1 MSYLNNDTVTVDA
14 ILTKR
19 GRELFSQ
26 GNFAISKFAL
36 ADDEVDYAL
45 YDASHPSGSDF
56 YDVAIRNLPMLE
68 AIPDGS
74 KMMRFKL
81 ITLPK
86 GSSQIPLIS
95 VGLNEVH
102 LRAPY
107 LSYPGQSQ
115 VITPSTVNGLNSTLG
130 YTATIG
136 SSQYINMAVAGNII
150 GGGGGGV
157 IGGGGGGVIGG
168 SGGGVIINQND
179 NPQSRPVNIQTT
191 GKGGIVTVGGQTLI
205 DGGSPVPGASLIGF
219 SFLLTPKAVP
229 DNAVYSTTL
238 RITGNETGGEV
249 VINIFVSR
257 QTIGGEQTQS
267 YND

>member
-26 GNFAISKFAL
+26 GNFSITKFAV
-36 ADDEVDYAL
+36 ADDEVDYSL
-45 YDASHPSGSDF
+45 YDSSHPSGSDY
-56 YDVAIRNLPMLE
+56 YDIAIRNLPMLE

-115 VITPSTVNGLNSTLG
+115 IITPSTVNGLNSTLG
-130 YTATIG
+130 YTATLG
-136 SSQYINMAVAGNII
+136 SSQYVNLAVA
-150 GGGGGGV
+150 GGV
-157 IGGGGGGVIGG
+157 IGGGGGGVGDPGG
-168 SGGGVIINQND
+168 GGGGGGVIINQND
-179 NPQSRPVNIQTT
+179 NPLSRPVNVQTT
-191 GKGGIVTVGGQTLI
+191 GIGGVINVGGQTLI
-205 DGGSPVPGASLIGF
+205 DGGSSVPGAALTGF
-219 SFLLTPKAVP
+219 SFLVSAKAVP

-249 VINIFVSR
+249 VINIYVSR

-267 YND
+267 YED

>member
-26 GNFAISKFAL
+26 GNFSISKFAL
-36 ADDEVDYAL
+36 ADDEVDYNL
-45 YDASHPSGSDF
+45 YDSSHPSGSDY

-86 GSSQIPLIS
+86 GSSQIPIIS
-95 VGLNEVH
+95 VGLTQIS

-107 LSYPGQSQ
+107 LNYPGQSQ
-115 VITPSTVNGLNSTLG
+115 IVTPSTVNGLNSTLG

-136 SSQYINMAVAGNII
+136 SSQYVTLAVAQGS
-150 GGGGGGV
+150 GGGGGGIPV
-157 IGGGGGGVIGG
+157 GETQTDLPVSAPLVNTTGLGGAISGNGGVILD
-168 SGGGVIINQND
+168 SG
-179 NPQSRPVNIQTT
+179 T
-191 GKGGIVTVGGQTLI
+191 
-205 DGGSPVPGASLIGF
+205 PVPGF
-219 SFLLTPKAVP
+219 SVVGQSFILTAKAVP
-229 DNAVYSTTL
+229 DNSTYSTTL

-249 VINIFVSR
+249 VLNVFISR
-257 QTIGGEQTQS
+257 QTIGEVTAS
-267 YND
+267 WAD

>member
-26 GNFAISKFAL
+26 GNFNISKFAI

-45 YDASHPSGSDF
+45 YDASHPSGSDY

-115 VITPSTVNGLNSTLG
+115 VISPSTVNGLNSTLG

-136 SSQYINMAVAGNII
+136 SSQYVSLVAASGI
-150 GGGGGGV
+150 GGGGGGE
-157 IGGGGGGVIGG
+157 IGGGGVITLPPVINPGFDAGIQGG
-168 SGGGVIINQND
+168 IINV
-179 NPQSRPVNIQTT
+179 P
-191 GKGGIVTVGGQTLI
+191 GGAII
-205 DGGSPVPGASLIGF
+205 DGGSPVPGFSVSGF
-219 SFLLTPKAVP
+219 SFLLSAKAVP

-249 VINIFVSR
+249 IVNIYVSR

-267 YND
+267 YED

>member
-26 GNFAISKFAL
+26 GNFNIFKFAL

-45 YDASHPSGSDF
+45 YDASHPSGSDY

-115 VITPSTVNGLNSTLG
+115 IITPSTVNGLNSTLG

-136 SSQYINMAVAGNII
+136 SSQYVNLAVAQGGGGEI
-150 GGGGGGV
+150 GGGGGGG
-157 IGGGGGGVIGG
+157 I
-168 SGGGVIINQND
+168 QTD
-179 NPQSRPVNIQTT
+179 APVNIQTT
-191 GKGGIVTVGGQTLI
+191 GLGGIITMGRNTLI
-205 DGGSPVPGASLIGF
+205 DAGSPVPGASLTGF
-219 SFLLTPKAVP
+219 SFLLTAKAVP
-229 DNAVYSTTL
+229 DNAIYSTTL

-249 VINIFVSR
+249 VINIYVSR
-257 QTIGGEQTQS
+257 QTIGGEQTAS
-267 YND
+267 FED

>member
-26 GNFAISKFAL
+26 GNFSISKFAL
-36 ADDEVDYAL
+36 ADDEVDYSL
-45 YDASHPSGSDF
+45 YDASHPSGSDY
-56 YDVAIRNLPMLE
+56 YDVAITNLPMLE

-115 VITPSTVNGLNSTLG
+115 IITPSTVNGLNSTLG
-130 YTATIG
+130 YTATLG
-136 SSQYINMAVAGNII
+136 SSQYVNLAVAGGII
-150 GGGGGGV
+150 GGGGE
-157 IGGGGGGVIGG
+157 IGGGG
-168 SGGGVIINQND
+168 SGGGGGIVPINQESPLAN
-179 NPQSRPVNIQTT
+179 VQTT
-191 GKGGIVTVGGQTLI
+191 GGGGIIVGAGGNVLI
-205 DGGSPVPGASLIGF
+205 DGGSPVPGASVIGH
-219 SFLLTPKAVP
+219 SFILTSKAVP

-249 VINIFVSR
+249 IVNIYVSR
-257 QTIGGEQTQS
+257 QTIGGEQTAS
-267 YND
+267 YED

>member
-26 GNFAISKFAL
+26 GNFNISKFAL

-45 YDASHPSGSDF
+45 YDASHPSGSDY

-107 LSYPGQSQ
+107 LNYPGQSQ
-115 VITPSTVNGLNSTLG
+115 IITPSTVNGLNSTLG
-130 YTATIG
+130 YTATLG
-136 SSQYINMAVAGNII
+136 SSQYVNLAVAQGGI
-150 GGGGGGV
+150 GGGGGEIGGGGSGGGGGV
-157 IGGGGGGVIGG
+157 IV
-168 SGGGVIINQND
+168 NQND
-179 NPQSRPVNIQTT
+179 NPINRPVNIQTT
-191 GKGGIVTVGGQTLI
+191 GMGGIITVGGNTLI
-205 DGGSPVPGASLIGF
+205 DGGSPVPGASLTGF
-219 SFLLTPKAVP
+219 SFLLTAKAVP

-249 VINIFVSR
+249 VVNIFVSR

-267 YND
+267 WED

>member
-1 MSYLNNDTVTVDA
+1 MSYLNNDTITVDA

-26 GNFAISKFAL
+26 GNFNISKFAL

-45 YDASHPSGSDF
+45 YDSSHPSGSDY

-136 SSQYINMAVAGNII
+136 SSQYVSLAIASGI
-150 GGGGGGV
+150 GGGGGVGDP
-157 IGGGGGGVIGG
+157 GG
-168 SGGGVIINQND
+168 GGGVIINQND
-179 NPQSRPVNIQTT
+179 LPVGVGVSRGVSAPVGTP
-191 GKGGIVTVGGQTLI
+191 I
-205 DGGSPVPGASLIGF
+205 DGGSPVPGFSVSGL

-249 VINIFVSR
+249 VINVFVSR
-257 QTIGGEQTQS
+257 QTVGGEQTQS
-267 YND
+267 YAD